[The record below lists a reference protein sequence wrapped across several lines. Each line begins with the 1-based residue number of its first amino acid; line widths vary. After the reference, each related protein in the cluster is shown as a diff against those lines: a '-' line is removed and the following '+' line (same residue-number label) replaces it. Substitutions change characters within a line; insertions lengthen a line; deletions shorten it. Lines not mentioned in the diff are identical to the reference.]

1 MRLLTVMGVRVQ
13 YAHSASCARSGVFG
27 CGGKDYSSS
36 YGHVHEGH
44 AVVFV

>member
-1 MRLLTVMGVRVQ
+1 MGVRVQ